1 MLNNCVNNTNSNP
14 ERWNNFFES
23 NPDFIYDKKYIHDA
37 VRDGYSLKYVP
48 EKFQDDYDIVETAV
62 LKSGLNLE
70 YASHRLKN
78 NGEIVVEA
86 VYVDGKALQFA
97 SRRLQNKKII
107 VKDAVLNNGIAFQY
121 ATPKL
126 RDDENFIFELF
137 TTNDDMFLDKIQLA
151 RGFQFVNECF
161 KRNKDFIMK
170 IMEVNCY
177 IYPYISEDLKKDK
190 DIYTGKECQLFQY
203 FPTELKNDRDLVSIA
218 ISQNGMALQFAS
230 TDLQNDKDMV
240 SFAISQ
246 NGMALKFASSDIQN
260 QRDMVSFAIS
270 QNGMALQFASTDL
283 QNDRDMV
290 SFAISQ
296 NGMALQFASSIIQ
309 DDDDFVLSHIKK
321 SPGIIRYCSS
331 RLQQDKS
338 FILKSINTNRQLY
351 SWLDKLN
358 DDEDII
364 LVSIKKLN
372 RHFQHIPK
380 KILTKEFIYNCL
392 EVNKN
397 IFPFINEDLKNDECF
412 ILDVLRKFPSL
423 FEKIPKIFQESEAFI
438 IKSFEN
444 NSEIT
449 PFIIKKHENN
459 VYFLENVLK
468 NIEHKKFILKLVNTQ
483 PALFRHISDK
493 YKQDEYFIREENK
506 KNSSNFK
513 YGCVYRCLED
523 IFRKYH
529 NAIDDK
535 KIQDAKIF
543 NNINQ
548 LYRIFH
554 GVDAEIP
561 PYDSEKW
568 ELSLNHLKGLFEYHR
583 IPIICYKHY
592 NSERIYA
599 NKYYERWES
608 GMKLQMKSTLQKYMT
623 TIRIVVSENHL
634 QYVISRNNC
643 KKENWKFKYYSLYHD
658 FLRD

>member
-1 MLNNCVNNTNSNP
+1 MLNNCLINTNSNP
-14 ERWNNFFES
+14 ERWNNFFKS
-23 NPDFIYDKKYIHDA
+23 NPDFIYDEKYIRDA
-37 VRDGYSLKYVP
+37 LKDGYSLKYVP
-48 EKFQDDYDIVETAV
+48 EKFKDDYGIVETAV

-78 NGEIVVEA
+78 NGEIVIEA
-86 VYVDGKALQFA
+86 VYIDGEALQYA
-97 SRRLQNKKII
+97 SKRLQNKKII
-107 VKDAVLNNGIAFQY
+107 VKDAVLENGIAFQY
-121 ATPKL
+121 ASPKL
-126 RDDENFIFELF
+126 RYDENFIFELF
-137 TTNDDMFLDKIQLA
+137 TTNDRFLNKIQLA
-151 RGFQFVNECF
+151 HGFQFVNECL

-170 IMEVNCY
+170 IMEVNYY

-190 DIYTGKECQLFQY
+190 DIYTGKECQLFEY
-203 FPTELKNDRDLVSIA
+203 FPTDLKNDRDIVSIA

-230 TDLQNDKDMV
+230 TDLQNDR
-240 SFAISQ
+240 
-246 NGMALKFASSDIQN
+246 DI
-260 QRDMVSFAIS
+260 VSFAIS

-290 SFAISQ
+290 LIAISQ
-296 NGMALQFASSIIQ
+296 NRMALQFASTDIQNDRDMVSIAISKNGMALQFASSIIK
-309 DDDDFVLSHIKK
+309 DDDDFVLSHVKK
-321 SPGIIRYCSS
+321 SPEIIRYCSN
-331 RLQQDKS
+331 RLQQDKC
-338 FILKSINTNRQLY
+338 FILKCLNTNRQLY
-351 SWLDKLN
+351 FWLDKLD

-364 LVSIKKLN
+364 LVAIKKLYRN
-372 RHFQHIPK
+372 FKHIPK
-380 KILTKEFIYNCL
+380 KILTKEFIHKCL

-397 IFPFINEDLKNDECF
+397 IFPLLHEDLKNDKCF

-459 VYFLENVLK
+459 VYFLENVLR
-468 NIEHKKFILKLVNTQ
+468 NIEHKNFILELVNIQ

-523 IFRKYH
+523 IFKKYH
-529 NAIDDK
+529 DAIDEK
-535 KIQDAKIF
+535 KISDAKIF

-561 PYDSEKW
+561 SYDSEKW
-568 ELSLNHLKGLFEYHR
+568 ELSLNHLKGFFEYHR

-592 NSERIYA
+592 NLERIYA

-608 GMKLQMKSTLQKYMT
+608 GLKLQMKSTLQKYIT
-623 TIRIVVSENHL
+623 TIRFVVSENHL